1 MFNFNVLTVFS
12 SIVNL
17 LLLAW
22 IIKRYFIGNLLRI
35 MEERKRRIE
44 DAIKNAEEKLKEA
57 EELRKRREER
67 LLSARN
73 EASKIVEEA
82 VGSAEKI
89 KQEIITKAEE
99 EAEKI
104 ILKAHDIAKAERKR
118 ALETSRE
125 EIISLSKLI
134 IRQFFIKFLP
144 QNSQELFLSSFLDSF
159 EKYIPELSANSIKEI
174 KFISSNKLDS
184 SLIAKIEKKLK
195 DIIPGNWKFIYE
207 EDPSIILGFK
217 LFIGEY
223 LLDHSL
229 EYHLNQIYQYIKET
243 ENI

>member
-67 LLSARN
+67 LLSARS

-144 QNSQELFLSSFLDSF
+144 KILKSCFCLLF
-159 EKYIPELSANSIKEI
+159 
-174 KFISSNKLDS
+174 
-184 SLIAKIEKKLK
+184 
-195 DIIPGNWKFIYE
+195 
-207 EDPSIILGFK
+207 
-217 LFIGEY
+217 
-223 LLDHSL
+223 
-229 EYHLNQIYQYIKET
+229 
-243 ENI
+243 